1 MGIRGSRARLRRI
14 KASQLDISSA
24 DPQKQRPGHP
34 PAHLLPPQQA
44 GQAMEPPKAEQHPM
58 ETHPRG

>member
-1 MGIRGSRARLRRI
+1 MGIRGSCARLCRI

-44 GQAMEPPKAEQHPM
+44 EQVTEPPKAEQHPK
-58 ETHPRG
+58 ETHLRE